1 MQIYPNPLKV
11 GDTTYSGTQNSD
23 ARNISRNAGKSYN
36 ILQQSAHDSQEST
49 SPSLIVERAHHIYN
63 GRHVSSI
70 DTLSSD
76 DGMEE
81 KPTKTRSNLG
91 ICAMRELRHH
101 KKWPL
106 YSPAQLALGRC
117 YISSANVIDW
127 HNLKR
132 NFAERAAQSKYNAKE
147 NKKRIEH
154 EYKRSETKS

>member
-106 YSPAQLALGRC
+106 YSPAQLALGSDMLYFIGEC
-117 YISSANVIDW
+117 YR
-127 HNLKR
+127 L
-132 NFAERAAQSKYNAKE
+132 AQSK
-147 NKKRIEH
+147 KKLRRESSPKQI
-154 EYKRSETKS
+154 